1 MQIIRAYID
10 SIIKSNKIVVFIDD
24 KVENKE
30 ETTRKLIEL
39 KDLLRVYQI
48 NEQYILI
55 KQISKLQDSLNSKA
69 YLNTLCRRNKKI
81 NVIFSSLYK
90 PYTI

>member
-24 KVENKE
+24 KIETKE
-30 ETTRKLIEL
+30 ETARKLIEL

-69 YLNTLCRRNKKI
+69 Y
-81 NVIFSSLYK
+81 SLLYFG
-90 PYTI
+90 